1 MVPMKRHIP
10 LSGAENFRDL
20 GGYAAEGGSVV
31 MRRVFRAD
39 RLTNL
44 TAEDATTLASMSL
57 KTVID
62 LRTSAETLRNG
73 PGLLARQTTV
83 LHHSLIT
90 SAITLRPTLNY
101 GEWIGHAR
109 EPIAAV
115 FSIMSGANDPF
126 PLVFHCSA
134 GKDRT
139 GIIAALL
146 LSMLGVSDTDIIADY
161 ALTRQYFTPTR
172 SPDAQR
178 LHRWHGRMK
187 RIFPDISERISRQL
201 LDADP
206 ITMQEFLATLTSRY
220 GSPIGYLDAIG
231 VGVEARTVIRGRLL

>member
-1 MVPMKRHIP
+1 MNRHIP
-10 LSGAENFRDL
+10 LEGAENFRDL
-20 GGYAAEGGSVV
+20 GGYTTQSGTPV
-31 MRRVFRAD
+31 RWRQVFRAD

-44 TAEDATTLASMSL
+44 TEADAQTLASMSL

-62 LRTSAETLRNG
+62 LRTPAEALRNG
-73 PGLLARQTTV
+73 PGRLADQATV
-83 LHHSLIT
+83 FSHSLLTT
-90 SAITLRPTLNY
+90 SASLRPTLDY
-101 GEWIGHAR
+101 ATWVEHAQG
-109 EPIAAV
+109 PIAAV
-115 FSIMSGANDPF
+115 FSIMTGPQDPF

-146 LSMLGVSDTDIIADY
+146 LSVLGADQADIVTDY
-161 ALTRQYFTPTR
+161 ALTRQYFSPTR

-187 RIFPDISERISRQL
+187 RIFPDISERIATRL

-206 ITMQEFLATLTSRY
+206 ETMKALLATLTERY
-220 GSPIGYLDAIG
+220 GSPVGYLEAIG
-231 VGVEARTVIRGRLL
+231 MDDAAFAVLRRRLLT